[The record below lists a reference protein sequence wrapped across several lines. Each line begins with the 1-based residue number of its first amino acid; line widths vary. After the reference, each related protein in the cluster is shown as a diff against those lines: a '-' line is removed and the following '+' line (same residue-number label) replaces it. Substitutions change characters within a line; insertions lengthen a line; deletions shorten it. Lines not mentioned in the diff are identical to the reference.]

1 MFGKKRLQPFCLV
14 SQFPSTFRE
23 MIHRDVLIFFKG
35 QSRSPRHGDP
45 KDRQE
50 EDGTVVQREQNEER
64 KEEGWLQGLQAEP
77 IPVEQRR
84 PQRSL

>member
-1 MFGKKRLQPFCLV
+1 M
-14 SQFPSTFRE
+14 
-23 MIHRDVLIFFKG
+23 
-35 QSRSPRHGDP
+35 
-45 KDRQE
+45 QE

-77 IPVEQRR
+77 IHVEQRR